1 MTPAQARRI
10 LSRAELIHSAD
21 AVTRAIDRLAVD
33 ITERLAG
40 DDDYPLVLTVMG
52 GGVFF
57 AGQVLPK
64 LAFPLECDYLHATR
78 YRNTLQG
85 QGVAWVATPRAAV
98 RDRRVLVLDD
108 ILDEGI
114 TLAAIKDRLLDQGAR
129 DCLIAVLTDKEIGA
143 PKPVEA
149 DFVGLRLPDR
159 YVFGCGMDVRGAWR
173 NLPAIY
179 AVAEAAS

>member
-1 MTPAQARRI
+1 MTPAEARRI
-10 LSRAELIHSAD
+10 LARAELIRSAD
-21 AVTRAIDRLAVD
+21 EVARAIDRLAAD
-33 ITERLAG
+33 ITKRLAG
-40 DDDYPLVLTVMG
+40 GDDYPLVLTVMG

-78 YRNTLQG
+78 YRNNLQG
-85 QGVAWVATPRAAV
+85 QGVAWVALPRAVV
-98 RDRRVLVLDD
+98 RDRTVLVLDD

-114 TLAAIKDRLLDQGAR
+114 TLAAIKSRLLEQGAR
-129 DCLIAVLTDKEIGA
+129 DCLIAVLTEKEMGS
-143 PKPVEA
+143 PKPLEA

-179 AVAEAAS
+179 ALSCSPS